1 MALTTRRW
9 TVEEVEALPEKHPG
23 DRHELID
30 GELFV
35 SPVPIIK
42 HQDCSE
48 NIAFALQRHVRRNRL
63 GRVYTAPTG
72 VRLHHDT
79 LVIPDICFVAR
90 SRLHMIGA
98 KTIDGAPD
106 LIVEILS
113 PGTRQR
119 DLSTKR
125 ALYARFG
132 VAEYWIVD
140 PNAKTVLVLAL
151 ANDRYDS
158 VPLGEHGSVVSR
170 VLAELRLS
178 LDEVFADNP

>member
-1 MALTTRRW
+1 MAITARRW
-9 TVEEVEALPEKHPG
+9 TVEEVEALPEEHPG

-72 VRLHHDT
+72 VRLRHDT
-79 LVIPDICFVAR
+79 LVIPDICFVER
-90 SRLHMIGA
+90 GRLHMIGA

-119 DLSTKR
+119 DLSTKP
-125 ALYARFG
+125 ALYARSG

-140 PNAKTVLVLAL
+140 PNV
-151 ANDRYDS
+151 RS
-158 VPLGEHGSVVSR
+158 VR
-170 VLAELRLS
+170 VLTLTGDPYS
-178 LDEVFADNP
+178 GNPSRCRQLEPIGRASWPGTGRRGGV